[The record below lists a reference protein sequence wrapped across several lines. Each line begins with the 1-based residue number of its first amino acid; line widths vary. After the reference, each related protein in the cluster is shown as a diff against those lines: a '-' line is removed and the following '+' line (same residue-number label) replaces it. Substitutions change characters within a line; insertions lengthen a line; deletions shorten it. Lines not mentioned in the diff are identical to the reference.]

1 MRLDCENKRGGLK
14 MTLEGKLEG
23 VNIGDIIL
31 IQGRDGNAVGYVGD
45 ISRIFISLAQRD
57 INNPAKY
64 RTHDDLFPS
73 TYTGYVLKKF
83 ESYQVLKKKE

>member
-1 MRLDCENKRGGLK
+1 
-14 MTLEGKLEG
+14 MTLEGKVEG
-23 VNIGDIIL
+23 VNVGDIVL

-64 RTHDDLFPS
+64 KTHGDIFSPTS
-73 TYTGYVLKKF
+73 TSYRLENF
-83 ESYQVLKKKE
+83 ETYQVLKKKE